1 MTMPTTTAERRAAVG
16 TTGTTIEMTAAATGT
31 TGTTI
36 VTTETGAATMTGATM
51 TGAMTSTHR
60 QLHRAPSG
68 AVRFMP
74 LRTRIIATVAGLA
87 ALSLAGA
94 GAAALVVERERI
106 ESRVERLLSQEM
118 AEFRGLASG
127 LDPETGSAFASAER
141 LIDVS
146 MQRNVPDEHET
157 HLGFLAGAIVVP
169 ADGGGTLQ
177 GDLDFRGEV
186 TRHTAPAFGEFRSPE
201 LGRVTYAVMPFTVH
215 QRVNHYVAAYFLDR
229 ELAELG
235 DTIRTYAVAAVL
247 AWTALVG
254 AAWLFTARILRPVHE
269 LRATAARISDSD
281 LSGRIEVR
289 GDRELAALGQTF
301 NGMLDRLQEALG
313 SQRRMLD
320 DAGHELRTPITVIRG
335 HLELMDPLKVED
347 VLSTR
352 DLAIDEL
359 DRMSGLVEDLLV
371 LAKARRPDFLT
382 PQPTDV
388 ADLVR
393 RVVDK
398 ASSLA
403 PRAWQVDSAPG
414 GLAVIDPHRLTQAL
428 LQLAANAVA
437 VTRDGDAIGM
447 GCAFTQTHV
456 QFWVRDTGP
465 GVPVADRQ
473 VIFERWQS
481 GPADRDGSRGTGL
494 GLAIVRAIAVAHS
507 GTVSVTA
514 ASPAG
519 GALFIIALPIGEPDA
534 TEPELGIT
542 RTVSP
547 GAVSVTTLRVP
558 TPRPWESG

>member
-1 MTMPTTTAERRAAVG
+1 MPTTTAERRAAVG

-36 VTTETGAATMTGATM
+36 VTTETGAATMTGA
-51 TGAMTSTHR
+51 MTSTYR

-281 LSGRIEVR
+281 LSGRSGATANWPPSARPSTGCSI
-289 GDRELAALGQTF
+289 A
-301 NGMLDRLQEALG
+301 
-313 SQRRMLD
+313 SKRR
-320 DAGHELRTPITVIRG
+320 
-335 HLELMDPLKVED
+335 
-347 VLSTR
+347 
-352 DLAIDEL
+352 
-359 DRMSGLVEDLLV
+359 
-371 LAKARRPDFLT
+371 
-382 PQPTDV
+382 
-388 ADLVR
+388 
-393 RVVDK
+393 
-398 ASSLA
+398 
-403 PRAWQVDSAPG
+403 SAPS
-414 GLAVIDPHRLTQAL
+414 V
-428 LQLAANAVA
+428 
-437 VTRDGDAIGM
+437 
-447 GCAFTQTHV
+447 GCSMT
-456 QFWVRDTGP
+456 P
-465 GVPVADRQ
+465 GTSCAP
-473 VIFERWQS
+473 
-481 GPADRDGSRGTGL
+481 P
-494 GLAIVRAIAVAHS
+494 
-507 GTVSVTA
+507 
-514 ASPAG
+514 SP
-519 GALFIIALPIGEPDA
+519 
-534 TEPELGIT
+534 
-542 RTVSP
+542 
-547 GAVSVTTLRVP
+547 
-558 TPRPWESG
+558 